1 MQKIIN
7 KKDASAFFL
16 YSYINVYIIIFFK
29 LFCGYLPINRNI
41 YSYNSSC
48 QREDDENE

>member
-7 KKDASAFFL
+7 KKDASASFL
-16 YSYINVYIIIFFK
+16 YSYTNVYIIIFFSA
-29 LFCGYLPINRNI
+29 FCEYIPINRNI